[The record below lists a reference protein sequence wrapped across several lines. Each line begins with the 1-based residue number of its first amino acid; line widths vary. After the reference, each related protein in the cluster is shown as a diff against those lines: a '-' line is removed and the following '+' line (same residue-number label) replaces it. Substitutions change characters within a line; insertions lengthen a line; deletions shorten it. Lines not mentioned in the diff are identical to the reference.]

1 MLHPCEIQKRGATI
15 RGDHGSFIR
24 DIAVCCYT
32 LVITDSNNQR
42 IARVK
47 RNAKRS
53 IISISI
59 SISVAIAVAISMT
72 DSYTGSSFSQMNP
85 LLYLLILSQYA
96 RARGMLGQQFGILA
110 SFFRLFR

>member
-24 DIAVCCYT
+24 DIVVCCYT
-32 LVITDSNNQR
+32 LVITYSNNQR

-47 RNAKRS
+47 RDAKRS

-59 SISVAIAVAISMT
+59 SVAIAISIAMT
-72 DSYTGSSFSQMNP
+72 DSNTGSSFSQMNP
-85 LLYLLILSQYA
+85 LLYLLIHSQYA